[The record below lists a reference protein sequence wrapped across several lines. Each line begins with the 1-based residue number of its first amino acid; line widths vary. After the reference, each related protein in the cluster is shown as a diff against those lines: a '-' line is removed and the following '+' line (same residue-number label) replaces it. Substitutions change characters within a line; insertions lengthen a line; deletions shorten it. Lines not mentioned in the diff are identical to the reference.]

1 MSVALKQF
9 VQQLTSIDLLSADEL
24 RPFLERLGP
33 ERDAKASERLAKELI
48 REKKLT
54 AFQAQAALQGK
65 AKNLLLGNYLI
76 LEKLGQGGMGMVLK
90 ARHKRMDRV
99 VALKIL
105 SAKALQSPDAVKR
118 FGREVQAAAKLHH
131 PNIVTAFDADEAL
144 GTHFLVME
152 FVEGKNFSALV
163 KEKGPLP
170 AEQAVE
176 CILQAARGLEYA
188 HGKGIV
194 HRDIKPANLLLGPD
208 GVVKIL
214 DMGLAR
220 LESAIGGESDLTGT
234 GQIMG
239 TVDYMA
245 PEQAVNTKDADQ
257 RSDIYSLGITLW
269 FLLTGRM
276 AYQGDTL
283 MAKLIAHREHPI
295 PSLAAVLSGGP
306 QRPVTPSAARLDAVF
321 QKMVA
326 KRPADR
332 YPSMTHL
339 IADLVRCQT
348 TQAGPPTIS
357 LGPGEDSKFS
367 AFLRSNSGGG
377 LRGGSG
383 PAVQTAARPAT
394 LTGLEETIVTSG
406 PQGDTDPQTNMSLG
420 TSMTLGT
427 SALTWQEFRKPAKTW
442 LRDWRVRVAAIG
454 SVVGLSLLVGVVLL
468 TRSSGPRNLH
478 VAQNPLPGQAAGP
491 PPPRETSPGP
501 APFQPTA
508 TPPDIAAPAGGE
520 KGWNYGNWKSLFDGR
535 SLAGWSGGYDV
546 LKVENGAIVCDGQRG
561 VAVAPGDYKA
571 FELELEFRLALG
583 GNSGV
588 GIHYGGTGDPS
599 QTGIEVQLIDDN
611 AFPASQP
618 NQKCGALYRLAGVI
632 PGRKAYRSWPAWNS
646 LRVSSLGRDLRVELN
661 GIEVVATTRPL
672 LRQANPEHAG
682 LQRTSGSICLYPHTA
697 RSEYRNLR
705 VREAVWTDAPGGSA
719 PHTIVPS
726 QSGPNRPAQEAA
738 AAYNGHSYKF
748 YPEQLTWKE
757 AKAKCET
764 LGGRLVII
772 DLPAENQFVGG
783 LIGKAGALDAWIG
796 ITDEAVEGNWR
807 TVTGQQ
813 QAYTNWAPGQP
824 NDQGSGEDFAL
835 ISNRELGQTP
845 TAWAWF
851 DQPNKSGTFTP
862 GFICEWEE
870 LPMSSP

>member
-24 RPFLERLGP
+24 RPFVERLGQ
-33 ERDAKASERLAKELI
+33 ERDAKAAERLAKELI

-65 AKNLLLGNYLI
+65 AKNLVLGNYLI

-105 SAKALQSPDAVKR
+105 SAKALQSPDAIKR
-118 FGREVQAAAKLHH
+118 FEREVQAAAKLHH
-131 PNIVTAFDADEAL
+131 TNIVTAFDADEAH

-152 FVEGKNFSALV
+152 FVEGKNLSNLV
-163 KEKGPLP
+163 KEKGPLGMQ
-170 AEQAVE
+170 QAVE

-194 HRDIKPANLLLGPD
+194 HRDIKPANLLLGAD

-220 LESAIGGESDLTGT
+220 LESVAGGDSELTGT

-257 RSDIYSLGITLW
+257 RADIYSLGITLW

-276 AYQGDTL
+276 AYAGDTL
-283 MAKLIAHREHPI
+283 MAKLIAHREQPI
-295 PSLAAVLSGGP
+295 PSLSPILAGGP
-306 QRPVTPSAARLDAVF
+306 QRPVSTSAARLDSVF

-326 KRPADR
+326 KRPQDR

-339 IADLVRCQT
+339 IADLVRCQD

-367 AFLRSNSGGG
+367 AFVRGVGGG
-377 LRGGSG
+377 
-383 PAVQTAARPAT
+383 PAGLLTTSRPVT
-394 LTGLEETIVTSG
+394 TGLEETLVTSA
-406 PQGDTDPQTNMSLG
+406 PQGDTDPD
-420 TSMTLGT
+420 TSANLAV
-427 SALTWQEFRKPAKTW
+427 SALTWQEYRKPSKAW

-454 SVVGLSLLVGVVLL
+454 SVVGLSLLVAVVLV
-468 TRSSGPRNLH
+468 TRPAGPRNLQ
-478 VAQNPLPGQAAGP
+478 VAHNP
-491 PPPRETSPGP
+491 RPGP
-501 APFQPTA
+501 APGALSPRDTFPDSAPPQPSSM
-508 TPPDIAAPAGGE
+508 PPDIAAPTGGE
-520 KGWNYGNWKSLFDGR
+520 KGWVFGAWKPLFDGQ
-535 SLAGWSGGYDV
+535 SLAGWSGDYDV
-546 LKVENGAIVCDGQRG
+546 LKVENGTIVSEGQRG

-571 FELELEFRLALG
+571 FEVELEFRLAPG
-583 GNSGV
+583 GNSGL

-599 QTGIEVQLIDDN
+599 QNGIEVQLLDDD
-611 AFPASQP
+611 ASPNVQP
-618 NQKCGALYRLAGVI
+618 NQKCGALYRLAEVK
-632 PGRKAYRSWPAWNS
+632 PGRSSYKPWPQWNS
-646 LRVSSLGRDLRVELN
+646 LRVFSLGRDLRVELN
-661 GIEVVATTRPL
+661 GTEIVRTTRPL
-672 LRQANPEHAG
+672 LRQAHPEHPG
-682 LQRTSGSICLYPHTA
+682 LLRTSGSFCLYPHTG
-697 RSEYRNLR
+697 RSEYRKFR
-705 VREAVWTDAPGGSA
+705 VREAVWTDAPGVPA
-719 PHTIVPS
+719 VHTIVPS
-726 QSGPNRPAQEAA
+726 QSGANRPAREGAA
-738 AAYNGHSYKF
+738 AFDGHSYKF
-748 YPEQLTWKE
+748 FPEVLTWKS
-757 AKAKCET
+757 AQAKCEA
-764 LGGRLVII
+764 LGGHLVII
-772 DLPAENQFVGG
+772 DLPAENQFVAG

-796 ITDEAVEGNWR
+796 ITDEASEGDWR

-813 QAYTNWAPGQP
+813 QVYTNWAPGQP
-824 NDQGSGEDFAL
+824 NNKGAGEDFVL
-835 ISNRELGQTP
+835 MSNRGLETSWR
-845 TAWAWF
+845 WA
-851 DQPNKSGTFTP
+851 DQPNASTQHQP
-862 GFICEWEE
+862 GYVCEWDE